1 LRGSLNPPNPLS
13 YSQLTQQQ
21 RTRFEILKK
30 LGTRIVEISHDL
42 GVHFSTLYRENR
54 RNREK
59 TGDYDSFQAE
69 QLAQS
74 RKAIPRRPT
83 KCTPENKILVRRQL
97 EEDFSPDVMAG
108 RAKYTGKGPALST
121 STIYKLI
128 EKDRDQGGKMYQK
141 LARRGRRY
149 RKNRTGAPGK
159 GRGKLKVLAG
169 QELKHRPQGINERNE
184 PGHLEIDLMFSGET
198 VWLTGVDR
206 YTRKLSLVALPSKE
220 SEPIADEVYLWL
232 ESGKIRSI
240 TTDRGLEWSDLNPW
254 VMDLLK
260 KKLNLYFCQPY
271 SSWEKGSIENM
282 NRLLRRYF
290 PKGKTLPW
298 DEGNKELAA
307 RIEDKMNRRPRKILG
322 YRTPQ
327 EVDQEWNLTRR
338 RAAWKKT
345 MAGGAK
351 EAA

>member
-1 LRGSLNPPNPLS
+1 MS
-13 YSQLTQQQ
+13 YSQLTHQQ
-21 RTRFEILKK
+21 RTRFEILKT
-30 LGTRIVEISHDL
+30 LGTRIVEISKEL

-69 QLAQS
+69 RRAQS

-83 KCTPENKILVRRQL
+83 KCTPENKILVSKQL
-97 EEDFSPDVMAG
+97 EEDIAPDLMAG
-108 RAKYTGKGPALST
+108 RAQYNEKGPVLST

-128 EKDRDQGGKMYQK
+128 EKDRDEGGKMYQK
-141 LARRGRRY
+141 LAMGGRRY

-159 GRGKLKVLAG
+159 DRGKLKVLEE
-169 QELKHRPQGINERNE
+169 QELEHRPQGINERNE
-184 PGHLEIDLMFSGET
+184 PGHVEIDLMFSGET
-198 VWLTGVDR
+198 VWLTCVDR

-220 SEPIADEVYLWL
+220 SEPIAEAVYEWL

-254 VMDLLK
+254 VVGQLK
-260 KKLNLYFCQPY
+260 NKLNLYFCRAY
-271 SSWEKGSIENM
+271 CSWEKGSIENM

-290 PKGKTLPW
+290 PKGKNLPW
-298 DEGNKELAA
+298 DERNIELAQ

-327 EVDQEWNLTRR
+327 EVEKEWNLTRR

-345 MAGGAK
+345 MAGEAK
-351 EAA
+351 AVA